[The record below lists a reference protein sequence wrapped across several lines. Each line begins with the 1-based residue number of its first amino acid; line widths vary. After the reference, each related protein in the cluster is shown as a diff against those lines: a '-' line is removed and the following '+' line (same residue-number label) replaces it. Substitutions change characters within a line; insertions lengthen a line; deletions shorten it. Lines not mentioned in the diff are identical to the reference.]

1 MIHLECRMT
10 SVIKCNFEMSL
21 VFPVPQL
28 FFAEYIMAS
37 GFKLFQ
43 EFLKFRDCFLMK
55 SVFFLK
61 CPSFRYFDMFFQG
74 RVAYVK
80 LIF

>member
-43 EFLKFRDCFLMK
+43 EFL

>member
-1 MIHLECRMT
+1 MT

-28 FFAEYIMAS
+28 FFVEYIMAS
-37 GFKLFQ
+37 GLKLFQ
-43 EFLKFRDCFLMK
+43 EFFKIYRLVFNEKFF
-55 SVFFLK
+55 SPK